1 MIRIKFTK
9 KDIESIKYE
18 RFHHPH
24 PRVMQKMHVL
34 WLKSQN
40 YPHNEICLIADITGN
55 TLRKYLNDFQEGGIE
70 KIKEVNFYRPQSDLA
85 ARKETIKKYF
95 EEHPVASMKEA
106 AAIIEELTGIRRSI
120 NRVRDYLKSIG
131 IKRRKIG
138 MIPAKADVEKQE
150 TFLKEELEPRIKE
163 ARQGKRQLFF
173 TDAAHFVLAPFL
185 GYLWCFVRVFI
196 KAPAGR
202 QRFNVLGA
210 LNSVT
215 HELVTVC
222 NDTYINAKS
231 VCELLDLLAEQSIGI
246 PITIVLDNA
255 RYQNCYFVRDYAA
268 SLNIELLFLPPYSP
282 NLNLIERL
290 WKFVKKKCLWSIY
303 YSNFDQFKAAILDC
317 LKQTHTTYKDELKTL
332 LNPKFQSFKN
342 SQVIGV

>member
-1 MIRIKFTK
+1 MIKIEFTE
-9 KDIESIKYE
+9 KDIKTIQYE
-18 RFHHPH
+18 RYHHPH
-24 PRVMQKMHVL
+24 PRVQLKMEVL

-40 YPHNEICLIADITGN
+40 LPHNEICRLASVTGN
-55 TLRKYLNDFQEGGIE
+55 TLRKYLADFQEGGLE
-70 KIKEVNFYRPQSDLA
+70 KIMKVNFYRPQSELA
-85 ARKETIKKYF
+85 QHEETIKKYF
-95 EEHPVASMKEA
+95 EEHPVASMNEA
-106 AAIIEELTGIRRSI
+106 AAIIEKLTGIRRSV

-138 MIPAKADVEKQE
+138 MIPAKADVKKQE
-150 TFLKEELEPRIKE
+150 EFVKEKLEPRIEE
-163 ARQGKRQLFF
+163 ARKGLRQLFF
-173 TDAAHFVLAPFL
+173 MDAAHFVLAPFL

-210 LNSVT
+210 LNAVT
-215 HELVTVC
+215 HELITVC
-222 NDTYINAKS
+222 NDSYINAKS
-231 VCELLDLLAEQSIGI
+231 VCELLELLAEQSIGV

-290 WKFVKKKCLWSIY
+290 WKFVKKKCLWSKY
-303 YSNFDQFKAAILDC
+303 YSDFNEFKAAITDC
-317 LKQTHTTYKDELKTL
+317 LKQTHTTYKDELKSL
-332 LNPKFQSFKN
+332 LNPKFQTFKN
-342 SQVIGV
+342 VQVMGI